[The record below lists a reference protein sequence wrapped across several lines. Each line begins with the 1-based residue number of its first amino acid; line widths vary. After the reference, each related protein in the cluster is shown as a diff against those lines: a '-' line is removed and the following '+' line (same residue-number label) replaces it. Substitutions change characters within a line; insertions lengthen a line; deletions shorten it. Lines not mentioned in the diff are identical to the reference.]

1 MIQEYKLY
9 AQDLYR
15 IKISTLPIS
24 LIESPLSL
32 TNLLVVI
39 NELRPQLRRN
49 LTELSEELRQNTITL
64 PDTLKE
70 IEVVNNILLE
80 KLYHL
85 ACSVKK
91 KIRH

>member
-1 MIQEYKLY
+1 MIQEYKVY
-9 AQDLYR
+9 AQDLYK
-15 IKISTLPIS
+15 IKISTLPVS

-32 TNLLVVI
+32 TNLLVII

-49 LTELSEELRQNTITL
+49 LAELSAELRQNNITL

-80 KLYHL
+80 KLYNL
-85 ACSVKK
+85 ACSIKR
-91 KIRH
+91 KIKH